1 MDRKPH
7 LEAFHSQ
14 INPLESLPKPGLRE
28 KASRVWHD
36 TTSEILEGP
45 MAFQQ
50 VRSADINHR
59 GMTHAQ
65 QAADRKLP
73 YHVRVDQA
81 EQARGNR

>member
-7 LEAFHSQ
+7 IEAFQ
-14 INPLESLPKPGLRE
+14 LGKLPKPGLRE
-28 KASRVWHD
+28 KASKVWHD
-36 TTSEILEGP
+36 TTSEITNGP

-50 VRSADINHR
+50 VRSADFNHR